1 MAKKKEVVDLKPQ
14 KITNEQLEKLQTIVS
29 NINKHQMEIGRHE
42 TAKHGLCHQV
52 AGFQD
57 QLKVLQSEL
66 EKEYGTVNI
75 NINSGEI
82 NYDDVETNKK
92 D

>member
-1 MAKKKEVVDLKPQ
+1 MAKKEKVVDLKPQ
-14 KITNEQLEKLQTIVS
+14 NITKEQLEKLQATVS

-42 TAKHGLCHQV
+42 TAKHALCHLV

-57 QLKVLQSEL
+57 ELKLLQAEL

-75 NINSGEI
+75 NI
-82 NYDDVETNKK
+82 ETGQIMREDEQADKK
-92 D
+92 N

>member
-57 QLKVLQSEL
+57 ELKLLQGEL
-66 EKEYGTVNI
+66 EKSYGTINVNI
-75 NINSGEI
+75 ETGEI
-82 NYDDVETNKK
+82 IREDEQTDKK